1 MEKEEFFSFVD
12 KIIDEKK
19 DKNILIIVNTIKL
32 SQELFKY
39 IRENQDKNDDRKLV
53 YLSTSVIPKSRLE
66 RIEKIKNKES
76 KNIVVSTQMVEAG
89 VDIDMDVVIRDMAPL
104 DSINQSAGRANR
116 ENRGEYL
123 GEVYLVKIKDNDK
136 LVAKYV
142 YRDDILLES
151 TKSVLKDKDVIYEQD
166 YKLIGEEYF
175 LNLNKNKSNNKSD
188 KLEKDIYELEF
199 EEVSKNFK
207 LIEEQNKVQLFIEL
221 DEEATE
227 VWNKYKTYLS
237 IEDKFQ
243 RKNKLESIKGEFYKY
258 VISIFKNKCKEN
270 IDNNMGF
277 VSKYQLE
284 NTYDNDLGYKTEEDS
299 CLIF

>member
-1 MEKEEFFSFVD
+1 
-12 KIIDEKK
+12 
-19 DKNILIIVNTIKL
+19 
-32 SQELFKY
+32 
-39 IRENQDKNDDRKLV
+39 
-53 YLSTSVIPKSRLE
+53 
-66 RIEKIKNKES
+66 
-76 KNIVVSTQMVEAG
+76 
-89 VDIDMDVVIRDMAPL
+89 MAPL